1 MRRERLVGVS
11 LKLVLSSDP
20 RLLGA
25 VRGAVRELASGAGFA
40 EEDCSAITLAV
51 DEALTNIIR
60 HAYDSRPD
68 GSVELTCR
76 GVENGL
82 EFIFVDRGRPVDP
95 AKICSRPLEAVT
107 PGGLGTHII
116 RQVMDQVRYEPL
128 PDGNQLRLVKFV
140 SKA

>member
-1 MRRERLVGVS
+1 MGLS

-40 EEDCSAITLAV
+40 EEDCRAIALAV

-60 HAYDSRPD
+60 HAYDNRPD
-68 GSVELTCR
+68 ESVELTCH
-76 GVENGL
+76 GLENGL
-82 EFIFVDRGRPVDP
+82 EFIFRDRGRPVDP
-95 AKICSRPLEAVT
+95 AKICARALEDVR

-116 RQVMDQVRYEPL
+116 RQIMDQVRYEPL
-128 PDGNQLRLVKFV
+128 PDGNQLRLVKYINKV
-140 SKA
+140 